1 MKKEILGFA
10 GTDFRGANF
19 HRCDFYASQD
29 SMEMKVI
36 IKILFAENSYPFD
49 VDWKLPFLPSV
60 GHVLKLVDIL
70 SENQLEE
77 SKSIE
82 FKGTGKY
89 EGLNITLYRVIS
101 ETLNCKV
108 ISILWM
114 EEGVELMLQNN
125 SYSQFPENWEIK

>member
-19 HRCDFYASQD
+19 HHCDFYASQD

-49 VDWKLPFLPSV
+49 VDWKLPFFPAV

-70 SENQLEE
+70 SKNQLEDL
-77 SKSIE
+77 KSIE
-82 FKGTGKY
+82 FKGTG
-89 EGLNITLYRVIS
+89 
-101 ETLNCKV
+101 
-108 ISILWM
+108 
-114 EEGVELMLQNN
+114 
-125 SYSQFPENWEIK
+125 

>member
-1 MKKEILGFA
+1 MKKEILSFA

-36 IKILFAENSYPFD
+36 IKIFFAENSYPFD
-49 VDWKLPFLPSV
+49 VDWKLPFFPSV

-89 EGLNITLYRVIS
+89 EGLNITLYQVIS
-101 ETLNCKV
+101 EALDCKV

-114 EEGVELMLQNN
+114 EEGVELMIQND
-125 SYSQFPENWEIK
+125 SYSQSPENWGIK